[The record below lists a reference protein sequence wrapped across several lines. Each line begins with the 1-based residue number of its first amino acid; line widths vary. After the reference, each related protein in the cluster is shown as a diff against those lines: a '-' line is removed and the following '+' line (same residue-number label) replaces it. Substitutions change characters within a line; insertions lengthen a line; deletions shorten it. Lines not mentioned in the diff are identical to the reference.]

1 MMKSRK
7 INPISEMSSMLA
19 SSATRPRPTL
29 GPSAA
34 PARM

>member
-1 MMKSRK
+1 MMKRRK
-7 INPISEMSSMLA
+7 ISPISEMSSMLA
-19 SSATRPRPTL
+19 WSETRPRPTF